1 MGILAGDGDD
11 RPDDLGYLD
20 FSGNMDTCIGIRL
33 AYKKKGVLCVQSGA
47 GIVADSVPEK
57 EYQEC
62 LNKAKA
68 VVNAI
73 HLAEGGLDK

>member
-1 MGILAGDGDD
+1 M
-11 RPDDLGYLD
+11 
-20 FSGNMDTCIGIRL
+20 SRL
-33 AYKKKGVLCVQSGA
+33 ATPLQHLYRHPTGLQENGVLCVQSGA